1 MKKFNRMGWC
11 FLFTVSFILAGMSA
25 NSWADKTYIVK
36 KGDSLYKIS
45 KRFKTDVGAI
55 TEVNG
60 LASDKLALGTK
71 LIIPSK
77 RSGREELSPAKSVV
91 SENIQNKNV
100 SDNVSKFN
108 ADPQISGR
116 TEPGTHE
123 VREGDSLWRIARK
136 YSITVNELKKLN
148 NLRSSKLKL
157 AQKLIVEQK
166 PAVIEAEAALPI
178 ITPND
183 PGTVNIEG
191 PGESIVAPVAQHSN
205 LKELLMFVAQQTIGI
220 PYKFGSNSFKS
231 TDCSGYV
238 QKVFSFIGIQLPRS
252 AREQFKQGVS
262 VDKENLS
269 IGDLVFF
276 RTYAS
281 FPSHVGIY
289 LGNNLFVHASSLAR
303 KVTIDSLN
311 TSYYVKRFI
320 GAKRLQGLN
329 GLNLTDASLQP
340 ERTIQ

>member
-1 MKKFNRMGWC
+1 MKKIYKMGWC
-11 FLFTVSFILAGMSA
+11 YLLLVSFILVGMGA
-25 NSWADKTYIVK
+25 DAWADTTYIVK

-45 KRFKTDVGAI
+45 KRFKTDIGAI

-60 LASDKLALGTK
+60 LASDKLALSTK

-77 RSGREELSPAKSVV
+77 RSGREEPSPANSVV
-91 SENIQNKNV
+91 SENIQNKNIN
-100 SDNVSKFN
+100 DDLSKFN
-108 ADPQISGR
+108 ADPQLSGS
-116 TEPGTHE
+116 TEPVTHE
-123 VREGDSLWRIARK
+123 VREGDSLWRIAKK
-136 YSITVNELKKLN
+136 YSITVSEIKKLN
-148 NLRSSKLKL
+148 HLRSSKLKL

-166 PAVIEAEAALPI
+166 PAVIEAEAALPV
-178 ITPND
+178 ITLND
-183 PGTVNIEG
+183 PSPVNT
-191 PGESIVAPVAQHSN
+191 GESVESSDAPAAQHSK

-220 PYKFGSNSFKS
+220 PYKFGSNSLKS

-262 VDKENLS
+262 VNKENLS

-289 LGNNLFVHASSLAR
+289 LGNNLFIHASSLAR
-303 KVTIDSLN
+303 KVTIDSFN

-329 GLNLTDASLQP
+329 GMNHTDAFLQS
-340 ERTIQ
+340 EKTIQ

>member
-1 MKKFNRMGWC
+1 MEKFYKMGWC
-11 FLFTVSFILAGMSA
+11 YIVAVSFIIACMGA
-25 NSWADKTYIVK
+25 NAWADTTYIVR

-60 LASDKLALGTK
+60 LASDKLASGTK

-77 RSGREELSPAKSVV
+77 ISGREEPSTANSVV
-91 SENIQNKNV
+91 SENIQNIN
-100 SDNVSKFN
+100 DDLSKFN
-108 ADPQISGR
+108 ANPQISGS
-116 TEPGTHE
+116 TEPVTHE
-123 VREGDSLWRIARK
+123 VREGDSLWRIAKK
-136 YSITVNELKKLN
+136 YSITVSEIKKLN

-157 AQKLIVEQK
+157 AQKLIVGLQ
-166 PAVIEAEAALPI
+166 AQVIDTEAALPV
-178 ITPND
+178 ITLND
-183 PGTVNIEG
+183 PGPVNTGE
-191 PGESIVAPVAQHSN
+191 PGESSDAPAAQHSK
-205 LKELLMFVAQQTIGI
+205 LKELLMFVARQTIGI
-220 PYKFGSNSFKS
+220 PYKFGSNSLKS

-262 VDKENLS
+262 VNKENLS

-289 LGNNLFVHASSLAR
+289 LGNNLFIHASSLAR
-303 KVTIDSLN
+303 KVTIDSFN

-320 GAKRLQGLN
+320 GAKRLHGLN
-329 GLNLTDASLQP
+329 VLNLTDTPLQS
-340 ERTIQ
+340 ERTLK

>member
-1 MKKFNRMGWC
+1 MKKIYKMGWC
-11 FLFTVSFILAGMSA
+11 LLFAVSFILAGMGS

-45 KRFKTDVGAI
+45 KRFKTDTGAI

-77 RSGREELSPAKSVV
+77 RSGRVESSPANSVV
-91 SENIQNKNV
+91 SENIQNKNI
-100 SDNVSKFN
+100 SGDLSKFN
-108 ADPQISGR
+108 AKPQVSVS
-116 TEPGTHE
+116 TEPRTHE
-123 VREGDSLWRIARK
+123 VMEGDSLWRIAKK

-157 AQKLIVEQK
+157 AQKLIIELQ
-166 PAVIEAEAALPI
+166 PPVIETEAALQV
-178 ITPND
+178 ITQDDSGP
-183 PGTVNIEG
+183 VNT
-191 PGESIVAPVAQHSN
+191 GEPVESSDAPEAQHSK

-220 PYKFGSNSFKS
+220 PYKFGSNSLKS

-262 VDKENLS
+262 VNKENLS

-289 LGNNLFVHASSLAR
+289 LGNNLFIHASSLAR
-303 KVTIDSLN
+303 KVTIDSFN

-320 GAKRLQGLN
+320 GAKRLQGFN
-329 GLNLTDASLQP
+329 GLNLTDASL
-340 ERTIQ
+340 ESEKTIQ

>member
-1 MKKFNRMGWC
+1 MKNFYKMGWC
-11 FLFTVSFILAGMSA
+11 YIVAVSFILAGMGA
-25 NSWADKTYIVK
+25 DAWADTTYKVK

-45 KRFKTDVGAI
+45 KRFKTDIGAI

-77 RSGREELSPAKSVV
+77 RSGREEPSTANSVV
-91 SENIQNKNV
+91 SENIQNKNIT
-100 SDNVSKFN
+100 DDLSKFN
-108 ADPQISGR
+108 ANPQLSG
-116 TEPGTHE
+116 TEPVTHE
-123 VREGDSLWRIARK
+123 VREGDSLWRIAKK
-136 YSITVNELKKLN
+136 YSITVSEIKKLN
-148 NLRSSKLKL
+148 HLRSSKLKL
-157 AQKLIVEQK
+157 AQKLIVGLQ
-166 PAVIEAEAALPI
+166 PPVIEAEAALPV
-178 ITPND
+178 ITLND
-183 PGTVNIEG
+183 PGTVNT
-191 PGESIVAPVAQHSN
+191 GEPVESSDAPAAQHSK

-220 PYKFGSNSFKS
+220 PYKFGSNSLKS

-238 QKVFSFIGIQLPRS
+238 QKVFSFMGIQLPRS

-262 VDKENLS
+262 VNKENLS

-289 LGNNLFVHASSLAR
+289 LGNNLFIHASSFAR
-303 KVTIDSLN
+303 KVTIDSFN

-329 GLNLTDASLQP
+329 GMNHTDASLQS